1 MGFAG
6 TLSLITK
13 MLPIVAAYLLT
24 QGFGPTS
31 IPILVIGSAMAVLV
45 YLQGKAVG
53 KDVDDKVKDKVEEVL
68 HQRVR

>member
-31 IPILVIGSAMAVLV
+31 IPILAIGSAMAVLV

-53 KDVDDKVKDKVEEVL
+53 KDVDKKVDEVL
-68 HQRVR
+68 HQRAR